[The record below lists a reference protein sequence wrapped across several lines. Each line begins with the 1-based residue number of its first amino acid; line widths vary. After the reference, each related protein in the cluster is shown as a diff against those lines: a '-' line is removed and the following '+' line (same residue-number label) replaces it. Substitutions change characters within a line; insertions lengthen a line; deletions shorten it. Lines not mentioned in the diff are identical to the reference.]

1 MCRLH
6 GPTAHLA
13 RSSLALCSVVVA
25 SQQNPARHG
34 PLRAV
39 RSSYPNTGRC
49 YCIGLPIC
57 ILWGGLCGG
66 GSPKDDAHFFCY
78 RALGFYRVGPSFFSR
93 TWFFLALRPLT
104 LLLHRRGPCH
114 PMLVLTR
121 WPLVGPVRWPVKC
134 TTSSS
139 LMRSSG
145 SRLYGIWGHVPH
157 VARPQETIVIYASL
171 LVDHS
176 RCLLAWSC
184 LGLPC
189 AAHVRMN
196 SIAMCA
202 LVWCF
207 PASPGLPLCRSS
219 PLPRYPQHPLPSYS
233 VHVC

>member
-1 MCRLH
+1 MCRPH

-104 LLLHRRGPCH
+104 LLLHRRGLCQS
-114 PMLVLTR
+114 MLTPHR
-121 WPLVGPVRWPVKC
+121 WPLVGPARWLAKSIIGRSW
-134 TTSSS
+134 T
-139 LMRSSG
+139 RSSR
-145 SRLYGIWGHVPH
+145 SRVWCTWGHARHAVRLLEITAIH
-157 VARPQETIVIYASL
+157 VSL
-171 LVDHS
+171 LVAHS
-176 RCLLAWSC
+176 RCPLVWSC
-184 LGLPC
+184 LGPLC
-189 AAHVRMN
+189 AVHVRR
-196 SIAMCA
+196 SFIAMCA
-202 LVWCF
+202 
-207 PASPGLPLCRSS
+207 
-219 PLPRYPQHPLPSYS
+219 S
-233 VHVC
+233 V